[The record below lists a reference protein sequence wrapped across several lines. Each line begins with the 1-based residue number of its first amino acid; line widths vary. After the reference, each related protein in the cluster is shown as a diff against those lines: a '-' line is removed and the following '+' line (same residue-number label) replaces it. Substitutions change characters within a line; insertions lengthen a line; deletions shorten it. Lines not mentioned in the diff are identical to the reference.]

1 MGREFQALAS
11 EASSI
16 EGTPAGWAGS
26 LLSLDDIAVSYGQR
40 RVLTSVTLDV
50 AAHGVLALLGPAGTG
65 KSTLLRVI
73 SGMQTQG
80 GSVRIDGKMRY
91 RGLPLGPENQP
102 VLLGQKL
109 PQLLTTVT
117 DYLVDGMPNRNQ
129 LTRLEQI
136 QTLHAMLQMRGLD
149 YLIDSLDERL
159 VDLTFADR
167 RYLAVARVLQCRS
180 PLICLDEPTADMDD
194 DQAAPVRRMIGSE
207 RYRRAIIMVTHHQ
220 GEAREVADDV
230 ALLAGGRIMERSAA
244 ANFFERPSTAA
255 GRQFLRTGSCD
266 LPSPG
271 TPKTHLAPENRGEV
285 KIRAMRSSYVPE
297 SRGPTGF
304 CWLLG
309 GRLGGTPQPGLFT
322 ELDTDLAAL
331 KRVGTTLVITLTE
344 ERTIAESDLARH
356 GLRALWFPI
365 PDMDGPDPAAAIRIC
380 LEAEKE
386 MQAGGAAVYHCKA
399 GLGRTGLML
408 VSHLILRGMAA
419 PHALAFA
426 RRRKRQWVQS
436 QKQEQYLWD
445 FELFLTLKFDDYDSR
460 RRENGFE
467 RDELS

>member
-1 MGREFQALAS
+1 MTRARREWPAVGREFRALAS
-11 EASSI
+11 EAPSI

-26 LLSLDDIAVSYGQR
+26 LLSLDDIAVSYGQH

-180 PLICLDEPTADMDD
+180 PLICLDEPTADMVD
-194 DQAAPVRRMIGSE
+194 DQAAPIRRMIGSE
-207 RYRRAIIMVTHHQ
+207 R
-220 GEAREVADDV
+220 
-230 ALLAGGRIMERSAA
+230 
-244 ANFFERPSTAA
+244 FFGSMKSK
-255 GRQFLRTGSCD
+255 LVHRT
-266 LPSPG
+266 
-271 TPKTHLAPENRGEV
+271 R
-285 KIRAMRSSYVPE
+285 
-297 SRGPTGF
+297 
-304 CWLLG
+304 
-309 GRLGGTPQPGLFT
+309 
-322 ELDTDLAAL
+322 
-331 KRVGTTLVITLTE
+331 
-344 ERTIAESDLARH
+344 
-356 GLRALWFPI
+356 
-365 PDMDGPDPAAAIRIC
+365 
-380 LEAEKE
+380 
-386 MQAGGAAVYHCKA
+386 
-399 GLGRTGLML
+399 
-408 VSHLILRGMAA
+408 
-419 PHALAFA
+419 FA
-426 RRRKRQWVQS
+426 
-436 QKQEQYLWD
+436 
-445 FELFLTLKFDDYDSR
+445 T
-460 RRENGFE
+460 
-467 RDELS
+467 